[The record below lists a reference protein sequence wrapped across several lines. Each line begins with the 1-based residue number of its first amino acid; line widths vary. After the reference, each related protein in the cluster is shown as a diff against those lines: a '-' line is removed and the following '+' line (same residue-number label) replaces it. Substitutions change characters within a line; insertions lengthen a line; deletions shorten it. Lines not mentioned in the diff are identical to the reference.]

1 MIYRVSLNSPNLFA
15 VIIAIT
21 VVQLM
26 AKEAC
31 QLRLGPTRRSSRLVE
46 TGGRGGVRLVNETC
60 QRCEINNTNA
70 SMAVQNKRRNA
81 AATPQL
87 I

>member
-31 QLRLGPTRRSSRLVE
+31 QLRLGPSRRKEQAAGDRWA
-46 TGGRGGVRLVNETC
+46 GRGG
-60 QRCEINNTNA
+60 
-70 SMAVQNKRRNA
+70 
-81 AATPQL
+81 
-87 I
+87 

>member
-15 VIIAIT
+15 VIIAVAIATTIAVT

-31 QLRLGPTRRSSRLVE
+31 QLRLRLCRWTKV
-46 TGGRGGVRLVNETC
+46 GRGGAWRFG
-60 QRCEINNTNA
+60 
-70 SMAVQNKRRNA
+70 
-81 AATPQL
+81 
-87 I
+87 

>member
-15 VIIAIT
+15 VIIAVAIAIAVT

-31 QLRLGPTRRSSRLVE
+31 QLRLRLRLCRWAKV
-46 TGGRGGVRLVNETC
+46 GGAGRGGS
-60 QRCEINNTNA
+60 A
-70 SMAVQNKRRNA
+70 D
-81 AATPQL
+81 
-87 I
+87 

>member
-15 VIIAIT
+15 VIIAVAIAIAVT

-31 QLRLGPTRRSSRLVE
+31 QLRLRLCRWAKV
-46 TGGRGGVRLVNETC
+46 GRGGAWRFG
-60 QRCEINNTNA
+60 
-70 SMAVQNKRRNA
+70 
-81 AATPQL
+81 
-87 I
+87 